1 MTSSV
6 SRSTARSSA
15 VSVDFGS
22 AQQMRVLCDKLQKQ
36 TTFLS
41 AAALLATWARLDDFE
56 VGRCGRKILICYSMA
71 HRYLRGE
78 DIDLSPFV
86 GCLPCVYSHKRVYFD
101 LLWPLYQRRH
111 VFDADQRERLS
122 LLLTPFA
129 ITGPVGLPCRQPPQ
143 GSGFWDID
151 ACAIPTG
158 PCKASYRLISRP
170 KQSLEQAPTTASSQ
184 PSQDAR
190 PRSYSSSACPP
201 GSPDPL
207 AIAKSLLAAPK
218 PTSSSP
224 STTSTASAPSTP
236 SVMQRLVKLIAPK
249 PDEKRRRSKHKRSGA
264 VSISSED
271 KSPTSA
277 RYNPLSMA
285 GRRNA
290 LFDFADKDQSDGED
304 GSGKRSCSGDGNGA
318 GGSRGTGGKEC
329 ESKDEHEPIWRPR
342 PQRFGI
348 FCTGKGGQK
357 APRSLH
363 LVGQ

>member
-1 MTSSV
+1 MTSPV
-6 SRSTARSSA
+6 SCSTARSSA
-15 VSVDFGS
+15 VPVDFGS
-22 AQQMRVLCDKLQKQ
+22 AQQMRVLCDKLQKR

-56 VGRCGRKILICYSMA
+56 LGRCGRKILICYSMA

-129 ITGPVGLPCRQPPQ
+129 IAGPVGLPRRQPPQ

-151 ACAIPTG
+151 ACAIPPG

-170 KQSLEQAPTTASSQ
+170 KKSLEQAPA
-184 PSQDAR
+184 SQDAR
-190 PRSYSSSACPP
+190 SPIYSAHPSLTSPSAV
-201 GSPDPL
+201 PDPL
-207 AIAKSLLAAPK
+207 AIAKSLLSAPK
-218 PTSSSP
+218 PSSSHP
-224 STTSTASAPSTP
+224 TATASENPAP
-236 SVMQRLVKLIAPK
+236 SVMQRLVKLITPK
-249 PDEKRRRSKHKRSGA
+249 PGEQRRRSKHKRSGA

-271 KSPTSA
+271 KSPTSS

-290 LFDFADKDQSDGED
+290 LFDFGHEDQSDGD
-304 GSGKRSCSGDGNGA
+304 GGDDEQGARSGNGK
-318 GGSRGTGGKEC
+318 TGEGRVKEG
-329 ESKDEHEPIWRPR
+329 EKKDEHEPIWRPR

-348 FCTGKGGQK
+348 FCTGKGQK

>member
-6 SRSTARSSA
+6 SLSTTRSSA
-15 VSVDFGS
+15 VPVDFGS
-22 AQQMRVLCDKLQKQ
+22 AQQMRVLCDKLQKRS
-36 TTFLS
+36 TFLG

-56 VGRCGRKILICYSMA
+56 LGRCGRKILICYSMA

-129 ITGPVGLPCRQPPQ
+129 ITGPVGLPRRQPPQ

-170 KQSLEQAPTTASSQ
+170 KQSLEQALAAA
-184 PSQDAR
+184 SQDAR
-190 PRSYSSSACPP
+190 SLAYPSPACPATA
-201 GSPDPL
+201 PDPL

-218 PTSSSP
+218 PTTSVSQPP
-224 STTSTASAPSTP
+224 STVTASEPSTP

-249 PDEKRRRSKHKRSGA
+249 ADEKRRRSKHKRSGA

-271 KSPTSA
+271 KSPTSS
-277 RYNPLSMA
+277 RFNPLSMA

-290 LFDFADKDQSDGED
+290 LFDFGHEDQSDG
-304 GSGKRSCSGDGNGA
+304 DGNDDEQGA
-318 GGSRGTGGKEC
+318 KSGNGKTGEGRVQEG
-329 ESKDEHEPIWRPR
+329 ESKDDHEPIWRPR